1 VDSSTDSGFDAGTD
15 ASTDSTASG
24 LDAAAL
30 PADIAAAGATVP
42 TNVSTITSSGAIAP
56 VTDGTQAAA
65 TDTVKTLGFSA
76 KPGQTGSG
84 SEWLYAMLI
93 LAGVGVLGGH
103 FLFSRFAVAAK
114 GA

>member
-1 VDSSTDSGFDAGTD
+1 V
-15 ASTDSTASG
+15 
-24 LDAAAL
+24 
-30 PADIAAAGATVP
+30 AAAGANVP
-42 TNVSTITSSGAIAP
+42 TLTSTVTDSGAVAP
-56 VTDGTQAAA
+56 VTDGTQAAAA

-76 KPGQTGSG
+76 KPGQTGDG

-103 FLFSRFAVAAK
+103 FLFTRFAVASK